1 MMIDTLKPD
10 YAIRFLCEILDCSPS
25 SYYYRPIAKHEDE
38 ALLEAIES
46 LLAERPY
53 LGYRM
58 MRARLK
64 QRGIV
69 AGERAIRRIL
79 SQMGRTRSVGSVI
92 KTTDSNHAHSRYP
105 NLIRNIDP
113 DYPDQIWVADITYIR
128 YGHQFVFLAVILD
141 AFTRAVRGWHLEE
154 FLTSNELTEPAL
166 KMALTHN
173 SPTYFHSDQ
182 GKQYAATSHV
192 NLLKKHQT
200 LISMS
205 DAGCP
210 TQNGIVERFMRTLK
224 EEHVAYS
231 EYDSFK
237 SMRQQMKLFLEVEY
251 NQNRPHSSLG
261 YLTPAEFEAKYH
273 LQKEPLGVQ
282 SA

>member
-1 MMIDTLKPD
+1 MIDTLKPD
-10 YAIRFLCEILDCSPS
+10 YPIRFLCEIMDCSPS
-25 SYYYRPIAKHEDE
+25 SYYYRPIAKSEDK
-38 ALLEAIES
+38 ALLEAIEF

-58 MRARLK
+58 VRARLK

-79 SQMGRTRSVGSVI
+79 SQMGRTRSVGRVI
-92 KTTDSNHAHSRYP
+92 KTTDSNHSHPRYP

-113 DYPDQIWVADITYIR
+113 DYPDQIWVGDITYIR
-128 YGHQFVFLAVILD
+128 YGHQFVYLAVILD

-154 FLTSNELTEPAL
+154 FLTSSELTEPAL

-173 SPTYFHSDQ
+173 SPAYFHSDQ

-192 NLLKKHQT
+192 NLLKKHHT

-231 EYDSFK
+231 EYDSFR
-237 SMRQQMKLFLEVEY
+237 SMRQQIKLFLEIEY
-251 NQNRPHSSLG
+251 NQNRPHSSLD

-273 LQKEPLGVQ
+273 LQKESLGVH